1 MTTEERL
8 PEWLEAV
15 ASYAREYRKLP
26 ALELTAEIGPRYIRI
41 VETDGPHHRSAFCFV
56 DRQSGAILKAAGWK
70 GPAKGVRGSIFA
82 EDFGIGK
89 AVTPYGA
96 AYAR

>member
-1 MTTEERL
+1 MTVEERL
-8 PEWLEAV
+8 PAWLDAVETFVREA
-15 ASYAREYRKLP
+15 RKLP
-26 ALELTAEIGPRYIRI
+26 TVKLEAEKGPRYVRI

-56 DRQSGAILKAAGWK
+56 DRQTGAILKAAGWK
-70 GPAKGVRGSIFA
+70 APAKGVRGSIFA
-82 EDFGIGK
+82 DDFGIGS